1 MIILT
6 SIFYNNSITFEHFPF
21 YLPSKKNITES
32 YLEAFQMK
40 MRELDQIEAKIN
52 SYNVNM
58 LIFFFI
64 LIYYLPNIM

>member
-21 YLPSKKNITES
+21 CLPSKKNINES
-32 YLEAFQMK
+32 YLNAFQMK

-58 LIFFFI
+58 LIFFYFN
-64 LIYYLPNIM
+64 LLFT